1 LSREFVPGLRVR
13 KVARVA
19 VLSVEVWERVVRQPG
34 RLILLPL
41 FDDPDVTAA
50 LEHNHH
56 VVVPVDRDDVVRG
69 NSIDLR
75 AYTGQNGITATAR

>member
-1 LSREFVPGLRVR
+1 LSREFVLGLRVR

-34 RLILLPL
+34 RMILLPL

-75 AYTGQNGITATAR
+75 AYTG